1 MMRFIFWWI
10 GIIIGSISWNT
21 GTLIAQ
27 TATALEA
34 YQSGRTY
41 FNLRN
46 YERALSFFEEAIV
59 ADQNFIDAYRS
70 AIACYDALGRSR
82 ETLSLYQQ
90 AIERAPADKKLH
102 YNLALTYLEIKDY
115 DRVVLYLEKALEIDP
130 FYTKATTQLET
141 IQAYLQRQEVATTV
155 VESPTPAQP
164 HAEERQYYQNALDAY
179 KQKDYQICLDRLAQY
194 KGTIALPNT
203 SYLKGIALQQ
213 LGEQAAAKEA
223 YQQALHL
230 APNHLN
236 SHLNLGRMYYN
247 ERDFV
252 NASRHLTKAYAQRLN
267 DHELLYALAKA
278 YHHQPTE
285 QTQAIQLLN
294 EYLQYQPKNGEAW
307 RLLGNSY
314 STLDQPK
321 RAAQAYDRAR
331 QFAIVDDA
339 LSERIKQSVALYG
352 KKASEMAKQGDYK
365 GAIIVLERAVKEHPQ
380 EASLYF
386 NLGLNYLE
394 VRNMKQ
400 AQLQFTR
407 TIELEPS
414 HAKSYQALG
423 LLYYEQEKYRESG
436 TYYLAAIKAGKIDDI
451 VYYKLGNCWF
461 RLNRFQ
467 KAEEAY
473 QKAIELNPQQKRY
486 YMALGLTY
494 LKRSEHHEAITA
506 YKRAY
511 ELDPNCLDCRYHIAI
526 AWFNMQELDR
536 CIKICEE
543 ILERDDAFAKAYL
556 LMGHCYHRRGEYGT
570 AKDFQRQAQRLDPS
584 LKY

>member
-1 MMRFIFWWI
+1 MIRFILWWT
-10 GIIIGSISWNT
+10 GIIIGSISWNM
-21 GTLIAQ
+21 GILIAQ

-41 FNLRN
+41 FNLKN

-59 ADQNFIDAYRS
+59 ADQNFIEAYRS
-70 AIACYDALGRSR
+70 AIACYDALERSR
-82 ETLSLYQQ
+82 EALPLYQQ
-90 AIERAPADKKLH
+90 AIKHAPADKKLH
-102 YNLALTYLEIKDY
+102 YNLALTYLEVKDY
-115 DRVVLYLEKALEIDP
+115 DQVVLYLEKALEIDP
-130 FYTKATTQLET
+130 YYAKATTQLKT
-141 IQAYLQRQEVATTV
+141 VQAYLERQEAGTAA
-155 VESPTPAQP
+155 VELSTSAQP
-164 HAEERQYYQNALDAY
+164 HAEERQYYQRALDAY
-179 KQKDYQICLDRLAQY
+179 KQKNYQVCLDHLAQY
-194 KGTIALPNT
+194 KGTITLPNT

-213 LGEQAAAKEA
+213 LGERAAAKEA
-223 YQQALHL
+223 YQQTLRL

-236 SHLNLGRMYYN
+236 SHLNLGQMHYN
-247 ERDFV
+247 DRDFV
-252 NASRHLTKAYAQRLN
+252 NASRHLAEAYTQRPN
-267 DHELLYALAKA
+267 DRELLYTLAKA
-278 YHHQPTE
+278 YQYQPAE
-285 QTQAIQLLN
+285 QTQAVQLLN
-294 EYLQYQPKNGEAW
+294 KYLQHEPKNGEAW
-307 RLLGNSY
+307 LLLGNSY
-314 STLDQPK
+314 SHLDQPK
-321 RAAQAYDRAR
+321 RAAQAYDHAR
-331 QFAIVDDA
+331 QFGVANDE

-352 KKASEMAKQGDYK
+352 NKASEMAKRGNYK
-365 GAIIVLERAVKEHPQ
+365 GAIAVLERAVEEHAQ

-394 VRNMKQ
+394 VGNLKQ
-400 AQLQFTR
+400 AQLQFDR
-407 TIELEPS
+407 TIELDPS
-414 HAKSYQALG
+414 HAKAYQALG
-423 LLYYEQEKYRESG
+423 LLCYEQEKYSEAG
-436 TYYLAAIKAGKIDDI
+436 AYYLAAVNAGKADDV
-451 VYYKLGNCWF
+451 VYYKLGSCWF

-467 KAEEAY
+467 KAEQAY

-494 LKRSEHHEAITA
+494 LKRSEHYDAISA

-556 LMGHCYHRRGEYGT
+556 LIGHCYHRRGEYGM